1 MFGGYYLK
9 QTKMA
14 KVLSNFHEGVKY
26 MQRVDL
32 LNMCHVLDILGSVKW
47 RINRKLLEIIEY
59 VWSIG
64 GGLGEIPKRFNE
76 R

>member
-1 MFGGYYLK
+1 MK

-14 KVLSNFHEGVKY
+14 KVYANFNEALKFLQKG
-26 MQRVDL
+26 DL
-32 LNMCHVLDILGSVKW
+32 TNMCKVLDILGSVKW
-47 RINRKLLEIIEY
+47 RINKKILETIEY

-64 GGLGEIPKRFNE
+64 GGMGEVPKRFNE